1 MELSVYTK
9 ELLADIEK
17 RIVPEVEDDF
27 IEQWKSFWN
36 DENKDIIFTP
46 KRKIISESGIEL
58 KNININDAVGDLDLM
73 LAMQLEGVSRALGS
87 RSQALSIR
95 ANYGTGIMT
104 TLFGAELFIMPYE
117 QNTLP
122 TTVPVGDDRINEIV
136 SKGIPSVYEGLGTK
150 VFDFGELCREV
161 FENYPK
167 IKKYVT
173 VYHPDTQGPLD
184 IADLLWG
191 SDIFYAL
198 YDDPDLVHAL
208 MRLATD
214 TYKVFLDKW
223 FELYPNRPDIN
234 VHWDYFTK
242 GTICLRNDS
251 AINLAPDQYA
261 EFALE
266 YDKHLLDYF
275 GGGMLHYCGK
285 GDHFVGLLTDCEK
298 LYGVNLSQP
307 HLNNM
312 DKVYAETVA
321 KGKKIL
327 DLTSAA
333 CLEYAD
339 SPDALKG
346 MIFCKNL

>member
-1 MELSVYTK
+1 MELSSYTRA
-9 ELLADIEK
+9 LLADIEN
-17 RIVPEVEDDF
+17 RIICEVEDDF

-36 DENKDIIFTP
+36 GENNDVIFTP

-58 KNININDAVGDLDLM
+58 KNIKINDAIENLDLM

-87 RSQALSIR
+87 TNQALSIR

-104 TLFGAELFIMPYE
+104 TLFGAELFLMPYE

-122 TTVPVGDDRINEIV
+122 TTLPVGDENIRSIV
-136 SKGIPSVYEGLGTK
+136 SKGIPSIHEGLGRR

-161 FENYPK
+161 FKEYPK
-167 IKKYVT
+167 IEKYVV

-198 YDDPDLVHAL
+198 YDDPDLVHEL
-208 MRLATD
+208 MKLVTD

-223 FELYPNRPDIN
+223 LEMYPTRPAIN
-234 VHWDYFTK
+234 VHWDYWTK

-251 AINLAPDQYA
+251 AINLAPEQYA

-266 YDKHLLDYF
+266 HDKHLLKYY

-285 GDHFVGLLTDCEK
+285 GDHFVGLLTDSED

-307 HLNNM
+307 HLNDM
-312 DKVYAETVA
+312 EKVYGATILR
-321 KGKKIL
+321 GKKLL
-327 DLTSAA
+327 DLSPAA
-333 CLEYAD
+333 CAEYANRK
-339 SPDALKG
+339 DAEKG
-346 MIFCKNL
+346 MIFCKNF